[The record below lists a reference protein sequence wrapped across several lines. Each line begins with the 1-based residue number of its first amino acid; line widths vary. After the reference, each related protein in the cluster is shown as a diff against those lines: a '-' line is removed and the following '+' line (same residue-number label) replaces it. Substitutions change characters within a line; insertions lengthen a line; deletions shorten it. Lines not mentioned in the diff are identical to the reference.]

1 MSYEGLIN
9 LFLNHDK
16 DVIELMYPL
25 FTIFM
30 FLANITLIVILN
42 LISKNV
48 LITGTVRDSHHMV
61 LTVKILKK
69 KYRIFTN
76 TGLIHLNVHS
86 LQQRIWIANHIIQLK
101 HTVRLNIKNVLQMH
115 MFVKIFFKKKNCIKI
130 NFFLKVSLAT

>member
-42 LISKNV
+42 LIPKNV
-48 LITGTVRDSHHMV
+48 LITGTVRNPHHMV

-69 KYRIFTN
+69 SVGYLPT
-76 TGLIHLNVHS
+76 LV
-86 LQQRIWIANHIIQLK
+86 
-101 HTVRLNIKNVLQMH
+101 
-115 MFVKIFFKKKNCIKI
+115 
-130 NFFLKVSLAT
+130 